1 MRGKHNNPNIAE
13 AGRLTRWKKGQ
24 PSPNPGGRP
33 KTAPLTQALRHW
45 LEAVHPETGE
55 TLAERLTEALL
66 AQALTGSV
74 PHFHEI
80 ARLVEGQATQ
90 TQRIQH
96 EASDADFYQSEPGD
110 ARQREIFVRVM
121 EIAWERH
128 KEFGIPLPELPE
140 ADRQAVKAQLDE
152 EAAKGKE

>member
-33 KTAPLTQALRHW
+33 KAAPLTEALGQW

-55 TLAERLTEALL
+55 TLAERLAEALV
-66 AQALTGSV
+66 AQALTGSL

-80 ARLVEGQATQ
+80 ANRVEGQATQ

-96 EASDADFYQSEPGD
+96 EASDADFYQCEPGE
-110 ARQREIFVRVM
+110 ARQREIFLRVM
-121 EIAWERH
+121 QIAWERH

-140 ADRQAVKAQLDE
+140 ADRLAVEAQLYG
-152 EAAKGKE
+152 EAAKRKE